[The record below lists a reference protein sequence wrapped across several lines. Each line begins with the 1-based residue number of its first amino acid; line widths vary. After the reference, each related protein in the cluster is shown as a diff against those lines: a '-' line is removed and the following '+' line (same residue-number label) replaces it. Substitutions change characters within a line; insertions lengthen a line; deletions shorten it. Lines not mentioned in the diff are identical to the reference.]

1 MNKEELIAYRNKLL
15 EEQNKNFLK
24 ISIEEIE
31 NDNAKV
37 NVLLTDA
44 TKDSILGDYKH
55 IISEQKAVKCFEE
68 KLKNVISQGI
78 IDRHKFDTIDVELK
92 FNFYTKNSLYNQL
105 DFISDT
111 VAITS
116 TQNINE
122 DYLCNP
128 FVEITFSFFRVNNGV
143 REKIETDTFLDKR
156 TNILVNYNIFANNM
170 YEEGFDLNRKSFL
183 YFLKNIRNGEKII
196 TSVDFTIEPEQ
207 KILKKTLTN

>member
-92 FNFYTKNSLYNQL
+92 FNFYTKNSLYN
-105 DFISDT
+105 
-111 VAITS
+111 
-116 TQNINE
+116 
-122 DYLCNP
+122 
-128 FVEITFSFFRVNNGV
+128 
-143 REKIETDTFLDKR
+143 
-156 TNILVNYNIFANNM
+156 
-170 YEEGFDLNRKSFL
+170 
-183 YFLKNIRNGEKII
+183 
-196 TSVDFTIEPEQ
+196 
-207 KILKKTLTN
+207 